1 MDKLATHK
9 ITKDIVSRYGFRFT
23 KSLGQNF
30 LVDEHVLSQIV
41 ESANIKEDDVVLEIG
56 PGIGTLTREISYR
69 AKQVICIEIDK
80 KLIPILKETLSDR
93 DNITVINQD
102 ILKTDLNAII
112 EEYSPEKKIKV
123 VANLPYYITTPII
136 MRFLEE
142 VLPFETMVFMIQK
155 EVANR
160 MNALPGGKE
169 YGSLSVAVQYYCN
182 TSIVTKVPKG
192 AFIPEPGVDSAV
204 IRLDLKE
211 DKGIDLIDEDL
222 FFEVVKAA
230 FSKRRKT
237 LLNALSSFGSIG
249 GKEEAKSALQM
260 ADIDPSRR
268 GETLDIKEFA
278 ALSNAYAGILSR

>member
-278 ALSNAYAGILSR
+278 ALSNAYAGMLSR

>member
-9 ITKDIVSRYGFRFT
+9 ITKDIVSKYGFRFT

-123 VANLPYYITTPII
+123 RYIGY
-136 MRFLEE
+136 
-142 VLPFETMVFMIQK
+142 K
-155 EVANR
+155 CYN
-160 MNALPGGKE
+160 
-169 YGSLSVAVQYYCN
+169 
-182 TSIVTKVPKG
+182 
-192 AFIPEPGVDSAV
+192 
-204 IRLDLKE
+204 
-211 DKGIDLIDEDL
+211 
-222 FFEVVKAA
+222 
-230 FSKRRKT
+230 
-237 LLNALSSFGSIG
+237 
-249 GKEEAKSALQM
+249 
-260 ADIDPSRR
+260 
-268 GETLDIKEFA
+268 
-278 ALSNAYAGILSR
+278 